1 MNLANALMVNKS
13 RVSGNN
19 LCPVE
24 KFRNAPTGQ
33 KKKISKKF
41 SFEIL
46 LRGMSKD
53 LIFAMFIGIFIFL
66 IILGLIFLG
75 EDKQKPSF
83 SGMEG
88 GISVRKPAV
97 AGAFYPASNDILKQ
111 KVNQFLEQTEIPEIS
126 GYIKAA
132 IIPHAGYDYS
142 GWVAAYVYQAIKQ
155 LESPTIILIGPSHQY
170 YLQGIAID
178 GNDEWET
185 PLGRVAIDKELRD
198 RLIKENSLFKIN
210 SAAHEKEH
218 CLEVQLPFLQ
228 TIFSDFKILPILVN
242 DLSENDSESIG
253 QTLAEQIDENIIIIA
268 SSDMSHYPAYEQ
280 ANYADGKVIKAIL
293 TGKIE
298 QLNQTISDLEK
309 ENIEQADTFLCGQQA
324 VGIVMRVAQK
334 IEANNIQLL
343 KYANSGDVEIGDKS
357 QVVGY
362 SSIVFAS
369 QRKGSELN
377 KQEQQELLR
386 IAQESVENY
395 VSTSTMPNFESS
407 SFFLNKKQGAF
418 VTLRKNGQLR
428 GCIGRFEPDIPL
440 YQVVSQ
446 MAIAA
451 ATEDVR
457 FQPVTSNELDELDY
471 EISVLS
477 PLKKIDNWNEIEIG
491 KHGVEIKQGLRHGVF
506 LPQVAT
512 ENNWNLEQFLSNL
525 CVQKVGLA
533 PDCYQQE
540 DIEIYTFNAQVFGE

>member
-1 MNLANALMVNKS
+1 
-13 RVSGNN
+13 
-19 LCPVE
+19 
-24 KFRNAPTGQ
+24 
-33 KKKISKKF
+33 
-41 SFEIL
+41 
-46 LRGMSKD
+46 
-53 LIFAMFIGIFIFL
+53 MFIGIFIFL

-88 GISVRKPAV
+88 GTSVRKPAV
-97 AGAFYPASNDILKQ
+97 AGSFYPSPSDILKQ
-111 KVNQFLEQTEIPEIS
+111 KVNQFLEQAEIPEIS

-132 IIPHAGYDYS
+132 IVPHAGYDYS
-142 GWVAAYVYQAIKQ
+142 GWVAAYVYQAIRQ

-369 QRKGSELN
+369 QRKGSELS

-457 FQPVTSNELDELDY
+457 FQPVTSNELDKLDY

-477 PLKKIDNWNEIEIG
+477 SLKKIDNWNEIEIG
-491 KHGVEIKQGLRHGVF
+491 KHGVEIKQGLRNGVF
-506 LPQVAT
+506 LPQVAL
-512 ENNWNLEQFLSNL
+512 ENNWNSEQFLSQL
-525 CVQKVGLA
+525 CLQKLGLESTCWQN
-533 PDCYQQE
+533 PDAELYVF
-540 DIEIYTFNAQVFGE
+540 TAQVFGE